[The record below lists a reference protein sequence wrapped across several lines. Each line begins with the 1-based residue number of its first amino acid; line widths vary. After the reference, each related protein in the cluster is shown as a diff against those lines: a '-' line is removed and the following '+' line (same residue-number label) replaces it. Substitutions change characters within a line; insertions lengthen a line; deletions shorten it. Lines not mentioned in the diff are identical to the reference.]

1 MPIREQNL
9 YQVYKFS
16 SAFICENNLDI
27 KDYTP
32 RRAAQ
37 EGCLVSCGDNIA
49 FNQARKIRNDNRNYK
64 EIFSNIQFLRNSLH
78 RAKKEGRSKEAKI
91 FWQAILNTLF
101 VKDFVIVEVKKKEE
115 YKKISKSGFYVNGIR
130 YVRFSASAGQIR
142 HNCVLMVN
150 AEIAEE
156 LTNRLMCD
164 FNNRVKEFNLAKLS
178 AYFALSTSSILWVST
193 PRVCVIKDFFTT
205 LPNQKLDWITTDE
218 NGKKKVEERVL
229 DITMNSCD
237 GQGLVS
243 PEMAQKWSQEMNL
256 GYVASSYVVRS
267 IFVKGNL
274 VPFDFHAY
282 AKENGIEY
290 IYDKW
295 GHPYKVN
302 EIDVL
307 LSESQF
313 KMHKYYSSWEDY
325 SEYIEMAQIGWGVS
339 RYNRKFD
346 DEWVLANYQIIQ
358 VLNINKDDTKNLV
371 QPTID
376 WIKKVCSGDP
386 LYAMLYSL
394 GGFSEDYQIEYND
407 VYTRAQSLAMKAV
420 VKNPDFLKD
429 TYVQRKIYRNL
440 IRSITQAKIGKIWVR
455 GNYSFMISD
464 PIAQCRSALGL
475 DPKGEIPGEY
485 IYSNFWNKRYEP
497 KKDIVL
503 CRSPLLDKHEV
514 NHCKLYR
521 SSEADK
527 WYKWI
532 ESGIVFSVY
541 DLATLRASDS
551 DFDGDICLSSDN
563 DILLKGSMK
572 DVTNPISYDKKS
584 APVHKICHREFVK
597 TDLRGFG
604 TKVGTY
610 SNYSTQLEA
619 MLPLF
624 QRPDQK
630 RQRDEIELRKKLLRE
645 INGQEIDRIKG
656 VEAKGPPKDEWL
668 RTQKVEKDDPEDVI
682 KAKRYHNSLVI
693 NKKPYFFRYLYPELN
708 TSYKIH
714 EKRYDEIAKCTYRTR
729 LKKLL
734 TKENKTPEE
743 KNFIRN
749 YHQFSPVLNTNCTMN
764 ILCHMIEDTDFDIQ
778 YNKNCVSL
786 LPYYNLDEYK
796 FDPEILGKFRDMYR
810 KFNYKKAIT
819 IVNQIFNNSDE
830 EQADEIRMEILDS
843 IRYELRAEYDEL
855 EMPPMDALTYIKAL
869 SQSYSKFNWDF
880 AWSLLDEQI
889 LDVIEEKDSYAPVEC
904 EDGEEY
910 LGRRFKLKKIPKQIQ
925 QMIIDPETGE
935 VLEEGEENEDY

>member
-1 MPIREQNL
+1 M
-9 YQVYKFS
+9 
-16 SAFICENNLDI
+16 
-27 KDYTP
+27 
-32 RRAAQ
+32 
-37 EGCLVSCGDNIA
+37 VSCGDNIA
-49 FNQARKIRNDNRNYK
+49 FDQARKIRGDNRSYK

-78 RAKKEGRSKEAKI
+78 RAKKEGRNKEAKI

-101 VKDFVIVEVKKKEE
+101 VKDFVVVEVKKKDD
-115 YKKISKSGFYVNGIR
+115 YKRLSKSGFYVNGIR

-142 HNCVLMVN
+142 HGCCLMAN
-150 AEIAEE
+150 EEIAEE

-218 NGKKKVEERVL
+218 NGKKTVEERIL

-237 GQGLVS
+237 GQGLIS

-295 GHPYKVN
+295 GHPYKVD

-358 VLNINKDDTKNLV
+358 VLNINKDDIKNLV

-420 VKNPDFLKD
+420 VKNSDFLKD

-497 KKDIVL
+497 EKDIVL

-521 SSEADK
+521 SSEADR

-532 ESGIVFSVY
+532 ESGIIYSIY
-541 DLATLRASDS
+541 DLSTLRHSDS
-551 DFDGDICLSSDN
+551 D
-563 DILLKGSMK
+563 
-572 DVTNPISYDKKS
+572 
-584 APVHKICHREFVK
+584 
-597 TDLRGFG
+597 
-604 TKVGTY
+604 
-610 SNYSTQLEA
+610 
-619 MLPLF
+619 
-624 QRPDQK
+624 
-630 RQRDEIELRKKLLRE
+630 LRKRRGRLR
-645 INGQEIDRIKG
+645 
-656 VEAKGPPKDEWL
+656 
-668 RTQKVEKDDPEDVI
+668 
-682 KAKRYHNSLVI
+682 
-693 NKKPYFFRYLYPELN
+693 
-708 TSYKIH
+708 
-714 EKRYDEIAKCTYRTR
+714 
-729 LKKLL
+729 
-734 TKENKTPEE
+734 
-743 KNFIRN
+743 
-749 YHQFSPVLNTNCTMN
+749 
-764 ILCHMIEDTDFDIQ
+764 
-778 YNKNCVSL
+778 
-786 LPYYNLDEYK
+786 
-796 FDPEILGKFRDMYR
+796 
-810 KFNYKKAIT
+810 
-819 IVNQIFNNSDE
+819 SD
-830 EQADEIRMEILDS
+830 A
-843 IRYELRAEYDEL
+843 
-855 EMPPMDALTYIKAL
+855 
-869 SQSYSKFNWDF
+869 
-880 AWSLLDEQI
+880 
-889 LDVIEEKDSYAPVEC
+889 
-904 EDGEEY
+904 
-910 LGRRFKLKKIPKQIQ
+910 
-925 QMIIDPETGE
+925 
-935 VLEEGEENEDY
+935 